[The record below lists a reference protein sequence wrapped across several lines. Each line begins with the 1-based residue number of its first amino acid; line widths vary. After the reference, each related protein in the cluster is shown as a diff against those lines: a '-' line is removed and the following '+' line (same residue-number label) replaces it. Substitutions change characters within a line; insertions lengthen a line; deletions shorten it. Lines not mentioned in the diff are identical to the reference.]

1 MACALTAAKVRYLG
15 KDLDERLRL
24 CYHES
29 PPSER
34 VLAYTGRAEEAK
46 PHIGQN
52 PLTHLGPVVQPHVRE
67 LNDPAPHYPRDSR
80 RDETCDNGS
89 GPDAHSDKPS
99 NCQS

>member
-34 VLAYTGRAEEAK
+34 VLAYTGRAGEAK

-67 LNDPAPHYPRDSR
+67 LNDPGLF
-80 RDETCDNGS
+80 ET
-89 GPDAHSDKPS
+89 PVHLAR
-99 NCQS
+99 